1 MDHTRRMGTLGA
13 LALAVYAAMLSARM
27 VRRAARLGV
36 RGGGALSGSMRS
48 WHAGSLVS
56 EERTMTWL
64 PYLQLAMSIL
74 TMVLLCLAVR
84 WETRK

>member
-1 MDHTRRMGTLGA
+1 
-13 LALAVYAAMLSARM
+13 
-27 VRRAARLGV
+27 
-36 RGGGALSGSMRS
+36 
-48 WHAGSLVS
+48 
-56 EERTMTWL
+56 MTWL